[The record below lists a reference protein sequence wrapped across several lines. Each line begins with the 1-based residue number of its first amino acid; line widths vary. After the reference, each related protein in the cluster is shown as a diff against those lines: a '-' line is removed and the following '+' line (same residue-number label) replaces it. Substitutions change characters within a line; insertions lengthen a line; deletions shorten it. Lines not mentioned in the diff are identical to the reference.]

1 MKLPQQ
7 QMFHAKQNEHYALTT
22 SYGDIHSKWAI
33 AESDAQSAINS
44 DAGDNCWFCN
54 TTQENLK
61 KPWMNAVASLKYVK
75 AGACASSSNSKDDRD
90 RAPPSGE
97 KPLASTKRGNRSTE
111 RVIETLAETD
121 G

>member
-1 MKLPQQ
+1 
-7 QMFHAKQNEHYALTT
+7 MFHAKQDEHYALTT
-22 SYGDIHSKWAI
+22 SCTDMHSKWAI
-33 AESDAQSAINS
+33 AKSDAQSAINS

-61 KPWMNAVASLKYVK
+61 KSWMNAVASLNVVK

-97 KPLASTKRGNRSTE
+97 KTLASTKRGNRSTE
-111 RVIETLAETD
+111 RVIETQAETD